1 MAVIVFSL
9 LSNLDT
15 PVLFPPST
23 FDVVGPFSFSLT
35 WAGVVDGLCV
45 INEVMRGCRMST
57 SVRRFFSRFSF
68 FRGVGSPTLMKLPLH
83 VDWMKNI
90 ISTLEYYNSQKNN
103 EINDNWKLFGMTDQ
117 IESISNF
124 SPKNSDL
131 LWKTRV
137 LFWCF
142 PLIKILEL
150 LIEQKIKLEVL
161 GAKLYL

>member
-90 ISTLEYYNSQKNN
+90 ISTLEYYNSQK
-103 EINDNWKLFGMTDQ
+103 ITKLMTIKTFRNDWSNWEYFKF
-117 IESISNF
+117 F
-124 SPKNSDL
+124 
-131 LWKTRV
+131 R
-137 LFWCF
+137 
-142 PLIKILEL
+142 
-150 LIEQKIKLEVL
+150 QKIPIYYEKLECFSDVFL
-161 GAKLYL
+161 W